1 MIVNIFREFSD
12 QIKNSLMHRDKGDES
27 IKMEEILNISYMLQ
41 RKNIFFWE
49 GSDRMLFQ

>member
-12 QIKNSLMHRDKGDES
+12 QIKNSLMHRDKGDEI

-41 RKNIFFWE
+41 RKNIFFGKE
-49 GSDRMLFQ
+49 